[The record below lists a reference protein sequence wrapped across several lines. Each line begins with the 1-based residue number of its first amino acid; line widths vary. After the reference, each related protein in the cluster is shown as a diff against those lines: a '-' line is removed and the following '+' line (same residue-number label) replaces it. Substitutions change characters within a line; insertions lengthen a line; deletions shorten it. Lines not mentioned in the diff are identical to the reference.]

1 VRRTNLGRAPCPIA
15 RSLDE
20 IGDWWT
26 LLIVRDAFHGARRF
40 GEFQRGIGLAKNVLS
55 ARLRKMVADG
65 ILEMRPAADGG
76 AHNEYHLTEKG
87 LGLRVILIALRQWG
101 EDNLFDD
108 GEAMTVMVDKVK
120 GEPIGRLRLTAR
132 DGRVI
137 SPLDVEI
144 KQGWASHGN
153 EVQGAVLAETR
164 PQASD

>member
-1 VRRTNLGRAPCPIA
+1 MRRTNLASTLCPVA

-26 LLIVRDAFHGARRF
+26 LLIVRDAFDGARRF
-40 GEFQRGIGLAKNVLS
+40 GEFQRGLGLAKNVLS

-76 AHNEYHLTEKG
+76 AHHEYHLTEKG
-87 LGLRVILIALRQWG
+87 LRLRLILVALRQWG
-101 EDNLFDD
+101 EDNLFAD
-108 GEAMTVMVDKVK
+108 GEPMTVMVDKAG

-137 SPLDVEI
+137 SPRDVEI
-144 KQGWASHGN
+144 KKGWARHKHEGHPI
-153 EVQGAVLAETR
+153 R
-164 PQASD
+164 